1 MIQIAAIGGGT
12 GLSTLMRGLKLYNGY
27 WNLTGIVT
35 ITDNG
40 GSSGTIRKE
49 MNIPPPGDVRSNIV
63 AMAKDEDLLTQL
75 IGYRFRDEGVFEGHS
90 VGNIILAALTRILG
104 SFPDAVKRLS
114 EVLAIKGRV
123 LPVSDQMIHLVAT
136 DERGNQYFGEE
147 EIAQTQSRI
156 VHLSTDQP
164 MVAIP
169 EVIDCLRAADGILF
183 GPGSLFTSVIPNFL
197 AKGVTEA
204 IQRNRT
210 AKKIYIAN
218 IMTQPRET
226 VGFSLLDHYSQ
237 ICKYLG
243 HKADLVIANAQ
254 AIPDEI
260 LSRYTKEYAQPV
272 LNNGA
277 PLDAEVILGQL
288 VKLVEDPRDRLIKV
302 RHDEIELSRLIFE
315 VFDKGKKR

>member
-1 MIQIAAIGGGT
+1 MKQIAAIGGGT

-75 IGYRFRDEGVFEGHS
+75 IGYRFRNEGVFEGHS

-104 SFPDAVKRLS
+104 SFPEAVKQLS

-136 DERGNQYFGEE
+136 DEGGIQYFGEE
-147 EIAQTQSRI
+147 EIAHTQSRI
-156 VHLSTDQP
+156 AHLTTDQL

-169 EVIDCLRAADGILF
+169 EVIDCLRSADGILF
-183 GPGSLFTSVIPNFL
+183 GPGSLFTSIIPNLL
-197 AKGVTEA
+197 AKGVAEA
-204 IQRNRT
+204 IQGNRS
-210 AKKIYIAN
+210 AIKIYISN

-226 VGFSLLDHYSQ
+226 VGFSLFDHYSQ

-243 HKADLVIANAQ
+243 QKVDLVIGNAQ
-254 AIPDEI
+254 AIPSEI
-260 LSRYTKEYAQPV
+260 LNRYGKESAQPV
-272 LNNGA
+272 LNDGA
-277 PLDAEVILGQL
+277 VLDTEVILGQL
-288 VKLVEDPRDRLIKV
+288 VKLVEDPRDGLLKV
-302 RHDEIELSRLIFE
+302 RHDETELARLIFE
-315 VFDKGKKR
+315 VFDKDNNR